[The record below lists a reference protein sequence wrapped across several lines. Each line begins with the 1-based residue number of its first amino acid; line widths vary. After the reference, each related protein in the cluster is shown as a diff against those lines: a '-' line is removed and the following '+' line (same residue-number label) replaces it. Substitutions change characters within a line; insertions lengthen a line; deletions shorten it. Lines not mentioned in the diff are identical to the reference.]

1 MSLSNAIAVRP
12 LAGAIGATVEGID
25 LAELNDAG
33 FATLHRAFLDHHVL
47 VIPGQRLTPDAQ
59 KDVARRFGP
68 LYVHPYAKGLDGHP
82 EVMPVTREADDV
94 GRNFGGSWHADL
106 TFEPE
111 PVLGSL
117 LYAVE
122 VPDHGGDT
130 LFANQHAAYDAL
142 SPGLRAMLDG
152 LEAVHNASGA
162 YGEGN
167 LAAARKMGLKVAE
180 GAPEVMHPVV
190 RVHPETGRR
199 GLFVNP
205 LNTNRFAG
213 WTETESRPLL
223 DYLYA
228 HAVRPEFTCRIR
240 WQSGSLVCWDNR
252 SVQHIAL
259 NDYAGHRREMLRV
272 TVRGDRPRG
281 VERALE
287 ATA

>member
-1 MSLSNAIAVRP
+1 MSRSNAVAVRP
-12 LAGAIGATVEGID
+12 LAGAIGATVEGVD
-25 LAELNDAG
+25 LAELSDAG

-47 VIPGQRLTPDAQ
+47 LVPDQRLAPDTLKAL
-59 KDVARRFGP
+59 ARRFGP

-82 EVMPVTREADDV
+82 EVMPVIREADDV
-94 GRNFGGSWHADL
+94 GRNFGGSWHTDL

-117 LYAVE
+117 LYALE

-142 SPGLRAMLDG
+142 SPGLKSLLEG
-152 LEAVHNASGA
+152 LQAVHSASAA

-167 LAAARKMGLKVAE
+167 VAGARKMGLRAAE
-180 GAPEVMHPVV
+180 GTPEATHPVV

-205 LNTNRFAG
+205 LNTARFAG
-213 WTETESRPLL
+213 WTEAESRGLL
-223 DYLYA
+223 DHLYA

-240 WQSGSLVCWDNR
+240 WQPGSLVCWDNR

-259 NDYAGHRREMLRV
+259 NDYAGHRREMQRV
-272 TVRGDRPRG
+272 TIRGDRPRG
-281 VERALE
+281 VGAARL
-287 ATA
+287 